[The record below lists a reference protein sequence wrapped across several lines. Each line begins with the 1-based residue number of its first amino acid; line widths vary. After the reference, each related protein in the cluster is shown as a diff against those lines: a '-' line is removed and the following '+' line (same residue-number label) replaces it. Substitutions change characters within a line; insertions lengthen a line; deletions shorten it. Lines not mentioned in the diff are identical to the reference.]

1 MKVIINCLMNIFV
14 RFLYRKN
21 TANVA
26 MTYLWTEKR
35 DGIDGMDMTKN

>member
-1 MKVIINCLMNIFV
+1 MNIFV

-26 MTYLWTEKR
+26 MTYLWTDNETELMEW
-35 DGIDGMDMTKN
+35 I